1 MPDKHAVLSASS
13 SHRWLACP
21 PSALL
26 CAKEKDKPSEFA
38 MQGTDAHTLCE
49 HKLKTA
55 LGQQSK
61 DPVEDLTFFD
71 EEMADCT
78 DMYAQYVMEQLSAAK
93 ERCNDPIVLIEQ
105 HLDFSQ
111 WVPDGFGTGDCV
123 IVADETL
130 TVIDF
135 KYGVGILVDAENN
148 PQMMCYALGALSIFD
163 GIYDIKEITMTI
175 FQPRREHV
183 STFTISKEALLSWAE
198 ETLAP
203 TAQLASK
210 GEGEYKAGSHCQ
222 FCKVKAICRKRA
234 EYNLELACYDFEMP
248 ESLEDDEIEV
258 ILRVARNTWS
268 DEIEKWDHLHNLT
281 FAIAVG
287 SEKERLEALRKQADI
302 TMINRENLQ
311 WLIEK
316 SGQPFEYDMVVI
328 DELSSFKNHQAKR
341 FKALMKERHKVKRIV
356 GLTGTPSSNGLMD
369 LFAEFKIL
377 DMGVRLGR
385 FIGQYRNTYFKPDKV
400 NGPIVYSYKPLP
412 GAEDAIYEKISDIT
426 ISMKAAD
433 HLKMPELVN
442 TKYMVHL
449 SEKEKKKYEDMK
461 AELVL
466 ELPEGEITAAN
477 AASLSGKLSQ
487 MANGAVYADDESIL
501 PIHDRKLDALE
512 DIIESANGKP
522 LLIAYWFKHDLIR
535 IEQRLAEKKIPFQK
549 LDSDA
554 SMKKWNRGELPVA
567 LIHPASAGHG
577 LNLQSGGS
585 TLVWFGITWS
595 LELYQQTV
603 ARLYRQG
610 QSSRTVTVIH
620 ILTQGTVDEKIMK
633 ALAEKDSTQSALI
646 DAVKAE
652 L

>member
-1 MPDKHAVLSASS
+1 MFDYFDV
-13 SHRWLACP
+13 HR
-21 PSALL
+21 
-26 CAKEKDKPSEFA
+26 
-38 MQGTDAHTLCE
+38 
-49 HKLKTA
+49 
-55 LGQQSK
+55 
-61 DPVEDLTFFD
+61 
-71 EEMADCT
+71 
-78 DMYAQYVMEQLSAAK
+78 
-93 ERCNDPIVLIEQ
+93 
-105 HLDFSQ
+105 
-111 WVPDGFGTGDCV
+111 
-123 IVADETL
+123 
-130 TVIDF
+130 
-135 KYGVGILVDAENN
+135 ILV
-148 PQMMCYALGALSIFD
+148 I
-163 GIYDIKEITMTI
+163 
-175 FQPRREHV
+175 
-183 STFTISKEALLSWAE
+183 
-198 ETLAP
+198 AP
-203 TAQLASK
+203 
-210 GEGEYKAGSHCQ
+210 
-222 FCKVKAICRKRA
+222 
-234 EYNLELACYDFEMP
+234 
-248 ESLEDDEIEV
+248 
-258 ILRVARNTWS
+258 LRVARNTWS

-620 ILTQGTVDEKIMK
+620 ILTQGTVDEKSMK